1 MSVADKLTTLT
12 ANIRAAY
19 TKIGELSGTV
29 PTNKNT
35 QSLAN
40 AIATI
45 PQYNPLTLAYI
56 SYADGA
62 HAQPFVNLMA
72 SNNTVPVGSA
82 SHAFANTTTTTI
94 TGERTSTTALTSL
107 DLSAL
112 DFSEITD
119 TICMFDNARQL
130 STLTWAN
137 SVDFGEVENME
148 GMFRNTKALAS
159 IDLSK
164 FTTSGYLES
173 VFNMFAGS
181 GVQTVTLGDN
191 FDTSGV
197 NYFYG
202 MFNQCPSLATIN
214 GLNALDMA
222 SATDLRAMFYG
233 CTALTALDLSGI
245 QNKDH
250 ISLSTANADY
260 MLGNLTNLISLDLSD
275 WKSGSDDLANSNFW
289 TAQNKL
295 ASLTLNGPKR
305 LSGGKLADA
314 LVNTFMSKQG
324 TTITSLKLND
334 PTFYTTDG
342 TTAILT
348 SLDDVWGGSAII
360 TLEMTGW
367 DLSAVNPAD
376 NSAQKAITNTAN
388 LATLKLGNFTEHTN
402 GINLAV
408 LLGVNYNGSTGYAGQ
423 ATNLTNLTLVGN
435 NVIKVYNSGT
445 GEFKSENAFA
455 GCPIGNGTGRI
466 YVPSALVSA
475 YKADSFWSK
484 YASVITAIS

>member
-12 ANIRAAY
+12 ANVRAAY
-19 TKIGELSGTV
+19 AKIGELSGTV

-56 SYADGA
+56 SYADSA
-62 HAQPFVNLMA
+62 HAQPFVDLMT

-82 SHAFANTTTTTI
+82 SHAFANTTTTAI
-94 TGERTSTTALTSL
+94 QGERTATSALTSL
-107 DLSAL
+107 NLSAL
-112 DFSEITD
+112 DFSEVTD
-119 TICMFDNARQL
+119 TICMFDNAQQL
-130 STLTWAN
+130 STLIWAN

-197 NYFYG
+197 DYFYG
-202 MFNQCPSLATIN
+202 MFNQCTSLATIN
-214 GLNALDMA
+214 GLNMLDMT

-233 CTALTALDLSGI
+233 CSALTTLDLSGI

-250 ISLSTANADY
+250 ISLSTANANH
-260 MLGNLTNLISLDLSD
+260 MLGGLTNLVSLDLSG
-275 WKSGSDDLANSNFW
+275 WKSGSDDLAASDFW
-289 TAQNKL
+289 TTQSKL
-295 ASLTLNGPKR
+295 RTLTLNGPKR

-324 TTITSLKLND
+324 TTITALKMND

-342 TTAILT
+342 TTATLT
-348 SLDDVWGGSAII
+348 SLDDLWGGSAIT
-360 TLEMTGW
+360 TLELTGW
-367 DLSAVNPAD
+367 NLSSVNPAD
-376 NSAQKAITNTAN
+376 NSAQKAITNTSN
-388 LATLKLGNFTEHTN
+388 LTTLKLGNFTEHTN

-423 ATNLTNLTLVGN
+423 ATALTSLTIVGN
-435 NVIKVYNSGT
+435 SVMKVYNAGA
-445 GEFKSENAFA
+445 GEFKSENAFV
-455 GCPIGNGTGRI
+455 GCPIGNGTGHI

-475 YKADSFWSK
+475 YKTDAFWSK
-484 YASVITAIS
+484 YASIITAMS